1 MCGREAQG
9 PLRICRWAG
18 VTSSPVVD
26 DERLPALAAVDDSRA
41 AQLRATVAE
50 LELVSRFDRGGAEQR
65 AEQARATAR
74 DLGLPGL
81 EQRAQLVRAELLR
94 RRGHIAEAGRIAQD
108 VHRWAT
114 DNDARAT

>member
-9 PLRICRWAG
+9 RSRTCRWTG
-18 VTSSPVVD
+18 VTSSPMVD
-26 DERLPALAAVDDSRA
+26 DERSAALAAVADPRA

-65 AEQARATAR
+65 AEEARATAR

-81 EQRAQLVRAELLR
+81 EQRAELVRAEMLR
-94 RRGHIAEAGRIAQD
+94 RRGHM
-108 VHRWAT
+108 
-114 DNDARAT
+114 